1 MALTLSQKML
11 KKLRASM
18 RMDTLTEPERI
29 ACEAKL
35 QLTEKIDHI
44 LYTEWDPIGVYSLT
58 GYDCSDE
65 YHRYLPS
72 VVNLVWE
79 GASVA
84 EVSDLLLDWEDW
96 LIKEFKVRRR
106 CDVVAVMVSTY
117 GPHAANHPFA
127 PSIDTT
133 TPQAA
138 YQSVLDLITQTRV
151 DTYEHRLRAVLAG
164 YEKAVAL
171 CQAYLPGHRELKG
184 ACLNNLGMAY
194 SQTGNL
200 AKAQEVYVLAL
211 TELEPLEPNAHTNDR
226 AFMACLNNL
235 INCLNHQR
243 QFAATRPYYE
253 WMLRINVLV
262 DGWEYSPAWD
272 TKKRLESSSNTRR
285 PAPKLRPKILPVEQD
300 EPSVIGQV
308 ICID

>member
-1 MALTLSQKML
+1 MALTLSQEML

-18 RMDTLTEPERI
+18 RMDTLTEPERM

-44 LYTEWDPIGVYSLT
+44 LYTEWDPIGVYSLD

-79 GASVA
+79 GACVA

-127 PSIDTT
+127 PVIDTA

-138 YQSVLDLITQTRV
+138 YQTVLDLLTQTRV
-151 DTYEHRLRAVLAG
+151 DAYEHRWRAVRAG
-164 YEKAVAL
+164 YEQAVAV
-171 CQAYLPGHRELKG
+171 CQARLPGHRELKG
-184 ACLNNLGMAY
+184 ACLNNLAMACC
-194 SQTGNL
+194 QTGDL
-200 AKAQEVYVLAL
+200 ARAQEMYALAL
-211 TELEPLEPNAHTNDR
+211 PELEPIEPNSYTYDR
-226 AFMACLNNL
+226 HFMMCLDNM
-235 INCLNHQR
+235 INCLEHQR

-253 WMLRINVLV
+253 WKLRMNVLV
-262 DGWEYSPAWD
+262 EGWEYQPAWD
-272 TKKRLESSSNTRR
+272 TKKRLEASNNTRR
-285 PAPKLRPKILPVEQD
+285 PAPRLRPKRLSVEQD
-300 EPSVIGQV
+300 APSVIGQV
-308 ICID
+308 VYID